1 MHNEDG
7 AKIWAASMA
16 ARCPINECPD
26 KNKQRLHNKNIK
38 IMVYRKSMAWLIILS
53 RPTRA
58 LRGLSILTRGED
70 QMTMRTKGE
79 GLSPC
84 LLFTSATRGLLTCNE
99 TNFFMVQSSP
109 NPWRCILIEQLQV
122 SLYAPHRQC
131 LFSHSHHSPQPAHLS
146 SELPQ
151 NPQLSQPL
159 IQFTI
164 HPRPLR
170 IARRYFIHHKQYKW
184 WEQVVLN
191 WIVPSVK
198 GRPFSLWRRGRTR
211 EMWWRR
217 SRSYL

>member
-38 IMVYRKSMAWLIILS
+38 ITANGKWTAYFINLS

-70 QMTMRTKGE
+70 QNTMRTEGE

-84 LLFTSATRGLLTCNE
+84 LLFTSDTRGLLTCNE
-99 TNFFMVQSSP
+99 TNFFMVQSPP
-109 NPWRCILIEQLQV
+109 NRWRCILIKQLQV
-122 SLYAPHRQC
+122 SLYASHRH
-131 LFSHSHHSPQPAHLS
+131 LLITHRSPLTSPPSL

-151 NPQLSQPL
+151 NPQLSQPFT
-159 IQFTI
+159 QFTI

-170 IARRYFIHHKQYKW
+170 NARRCFIHYKQDQW
-184 WEQVVLN
+184 REQAVLN
-191 WIVPSVK
+191 GICAQCQGLDCSPYGGEDGYERCGGEGVAAI
-198 GRPFSLWRRGRTR
+198 
-211 EMWWRR
+211 
-217 SRSYL
+217 

>member
-38 IMVYRKSMAWLIILS
+38 IMIYRKSMAWLIILS

-70 QMTMRTKGE
+70 QMTMRTNGE

-99 TNFFMVQSSP
+99 TNFFMVQSPP
-109 NPWRCILIEQLQV
+109 NPWRCILIKQLQV
-122 SLYAPHRQC
+122 SLYASHRH
-131 LFSHSHHSPQPAHLS
+131 LLTTHRSPAHLS
-146 SELPQ
+146 PISLRTSSEP
-151 NPQLSQPL
+151 STFAPL
-159 IQFTI
+159 QS
-164 HPRPLR
+164 
-170 IARRYFIHHKQYKW
+170 IHH
-184 WEQVVLN
+184 
-191 WIVPSVK
+191 PSTA
-198 GRPFSLWRRGRTR
+198 S
-211 EMWWRR
+211 
-217 SRSYL
+217 S